1 MANRDPIRFIVLPPD
16 WLTDT
21 DELVRR
27 TAPAVL
33 GTDAEDYPNR
43 HKNQRLPTG
52 RILAENGERCSDA
65 SGLFPAAIVVPQ
77 VSAVVNR
84 SAQERSIPSRDDP
97 AIPVFPELTNQAKPT
112 NQPLLEPSMPP
123 ANLPACS
130 TKKIRRAE

>member
-27 TAPAVL
+27 TPPAVL
-33 GTDAEDYPNR
+33 GTDAKDYPNR

-65 SGLFPAAIVVPQ
+65 SGLFPAAIVVPRL
-77 VSAVVNR
+77 AR
-84 SAQERSIPSRDDP
+84 SLIAPLRNGLS
-97 AIPVFPELTNQAKPT
+97 
-112 NQPLLEPSMPP
+112 LLE
-123 ANLPACS
+123 
-130 TKKIRRAE
+130 TIRLFRFFRS